1 MSTEHQQ
8 YSPANQSEAIAK
20 YAGLCDMEI
29 VRTYADHG
37 RSGLTLTGRAGL
49 RTLLDDVSNHRNDF
63 SVLLVYDISRW
74 GRFQDAD
81 ESAYYEY
88 VLKKAGVRI
97 HYCAEQFVNDGSLS
111 SVLFKTLKRTM
122 AAEYSRELS
131 VKVFAGQCRLIELGF
146 RQGGMAGYGL
156 RRQLMDK
163 DGNPKARLA
172 TREYK
177 SLQNDRVILVPGPD
191 DEIAVVADIYHSF
204 ITLRKGET
212 EIAAGL
218 NSRGLM
224 HNGKAWSISKVH
236 EVLINPKYIGTNLYN
251 RSSFKLKARHIRN
264 PPEMWIQRERAFKP
278 IVSTEEFTTVQG
290 LLHARNHI
298 WTNDEMLDGLRT
310 LLHTLGR
317 LSSRLIDKAA
327 SIPRCQTYARR
338 FGGLT
343 RAYALVGWH
352 PERDW
357 SFVEANR
364 IAGDQCSILIK
375 SIVTVIKSQGGT
387 IDTSARKGLLTI
399 NKEFT
404 VSIRVARCYQRR
416 TGHQWRIRNDHS
428 KHSDVSLIARMRAG
442 NESILDYYV
451 FPSNEILN
459 ARLRLRSANALALDA
474 YRFDNLEFFLGLCRR
489 QSIEGTT

>member
-1 MSTEHQQ
+1 
-8 YSPANQSEAIAK
+8 
-20 YAGLCDMEI
+20 
-29 VRTYADHG
+29 
-37 RSGLTLTGRAGL
+37 
-49 RTLLDDVSNHRNDF
+49 
-63 SVLLVYDISRW
+63 
-74 GRFQDAD
+74 
-81 ESAYYEY
+81 
-88 VLKKAGVRI
+88 
-97 HYCAEQFVNDGSLS
+97 
-111 SVLFKTLKRTM
+111 M

-163 DGNPKARLA
+163 DGTPKARLA

-177 SLQNDRVILVPGPD
+177 SLQNERVILVPGPE

-212 EIAAGL
+212 EIAADL
-218 NSRGLM
+218 NSRGLT
-224 HNGKAWSISKVH
+224 HNGKAWSIWKVH

-251 RSSFKLKARHIRN
+251 RNSFKLKARHIRN
-264 PPEMWIQRERAFKP
+264 PPEMWIQRERAFQP
-278 IVSTEEFTTVQG
+278 IVSTEEFTIAQE
-290 LLHARNHI
+290 LLHARNRI

-364 IAGDQCSILIK
+364 IAGDQCSILIE
-375 SIVTVIKSQGGT
+375 SIVTVIRSQGGT

-404 VSIRVARCYQRR
+404 VSIRVARCHQRR
-416 TGHQWRIRNDHS
+416 TGHQWRIGNDHS